1 MRKTH
6 MDIYNIYKD
15 EPFFQLKV
23 GLSNDST
30 LFLKWNVF
38 RDKKDND
45 KPVMR
50 TRYTLVDKDNERQS
64 LKTLNLTQPVEFE
77 QIEITESLEEL
88 LDGIYQFPD
97 REMLIHA
104 QFGKWINND
113 FIKMIQ
119 SGGVK
124 ITSMQT
130 QKEGCKYI

>member
-1 MRKTH
+1 